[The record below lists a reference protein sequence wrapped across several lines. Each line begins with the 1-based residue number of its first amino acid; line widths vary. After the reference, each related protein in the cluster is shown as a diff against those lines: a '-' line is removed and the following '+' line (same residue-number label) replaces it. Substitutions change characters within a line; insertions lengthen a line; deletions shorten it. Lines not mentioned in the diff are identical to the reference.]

1 MCEGGAGR
9 FWKAGQRWTGT
20 GEESGVGVG
29 EDRSVGIGVSPGAT
43 LAQPSRCLGGATK
56 SALVAVVL
64 PALTENP
71 SPESWG
77 GGG

>member
-1 MCEGGAGR
+1 MGLGGSGR
-9 FWKAGQRWTGT
+9 PVRGGWDLEKKA
-20 GEESGVGVG
+20 GVG

-64 PALTENP
+64 PALTQNP

-77 GGG
+77 GDG